1 MAEKQTIKINS
12 DYALFDYIEKVQL
25 IKGAFD
31 KSDEGI

>member
-31 KSDEGI
+31 KSDEDV